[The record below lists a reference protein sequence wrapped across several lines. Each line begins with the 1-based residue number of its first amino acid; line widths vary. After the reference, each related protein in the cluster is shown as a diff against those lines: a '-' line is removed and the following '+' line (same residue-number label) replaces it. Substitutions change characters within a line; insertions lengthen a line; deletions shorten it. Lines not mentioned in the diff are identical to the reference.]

1 MKKSSFLVNTS
12 RGEVVNHEHLLNF
25 LKKKKINGAALD
37 VLDNEHL
44 FLTKLH
50 KKIIS
55 YAKNNQNLIITPHIG
70 GYSKES
76 LQKAENIVLGKL
88 LK

>member
-1 MKKSSFLVNTS
+1 MSK
-12 RGEVVNHEHLLNF
+12 LLKRHCCEN
-25 LKKKKINGAALD
+25 LKNNDL

-76 LQKAENIVLGKL
+76 LQKAENIVLAKL